1 MHNSSA
7 ILIQLPENFGA
18 KEARKLE
25 QELKDKFMNGS
36 ANLVADFSR
45 VKKIDLNGM
54 EALLRCMEGIAA
66 QDGALEI
73 TGVSPEAATL
83 FELTRMDQLFAKF
96 PGFAAEAPT
105 FEFSPQTVTEQV
117 EEITV
122 ESPEAA

>member
-7 ILIQLPENFGA
+7 ILIKLPENFGA

-25 QELKDKFMNGS
+25 QELKNKFMNGS

-45 VKKIDLNGM
+45 VKKMDLNGM
-54 EALLRCMEGIAA
+54 EALLHCMEGIAE

-73 TGVSPEAATL
+73 TGISPEAATL

-105 FEFSPQTVTEQV
+105 IEFSPQAVTDEVQ
-117 EEITV
+117 EITL
-122 ESPEAA
+122 ESPVAA